1 MASKGHVDLNI
12 LAFNNDLI
20 ADWNSD
26 HEKIVHHQQATMLTP
41 PRCERRNAVPL
52 RGTYKF
58 GVTPPPKS
66 SKGDIYTDVQLET
79 STGAVKLSELL
90 AVHTVVLLQFF
101 SLQTDEA
108 VCGAA
113 AERVGGLIEQYGA
126 MGLQCLVV
134 SLTGQAE
141 VREFSRKHRLPE
153 SAQAWDGDSQKA
165 SQVYGVRFLPHTVVI
180 DKAGE
185 VLHNGSEDCD
195 IVVHFALHRAWM
207 ENIRNL
213 LRVQKELS
221 GLKSTFE
228 KKCDNLDGTNPQD
241 PMKPKYEQQMAKAKQ
256 AYEAAL
262 AARDAIQALCPL
274 VEEYPYL
281 VQEFSNL
288 LAHLERD
295 EKLPEDAKA
304 LAILR
309 EDVASLLFEMK
320 KLMPAYEEVFA
331 PKETTES

>member
-1 MASKGHVDLNI
+1 MTVALRV
-12 LAFNNDLI
+12 A
-20 ADWNSD
+20 
-26 HEKIVHHQQATMLTP
+26 IVFH
-41 PRCERRNAVPL
+41 R
-52 RGTYKF
+52 
-58 GVTPPPKS
+58 S

-185 VLHNGSEDCD
+185 VTARPPHFPHGLPCSPLLPSWALQSVSSQLHSSFHHPGAPQCPIIGMPCHAMPCHAIIQVLHNGSEDCD

-228 KKCDNLDGTNPQD
+228 APPLHAVPCMLPHPDVVPNPPTRTPCLPLCLSSPPVPLEKVRQSGWHQSSGSHETQVRAADGQG
-241 PMKPKYEQQMAKAKQ
+241 Q
-256 AYEAAL
+256 AGL
-262 AARDAIQALCPL
+262 
-274 VEEYPYL
+274 
-281 VQEFSNL
+281 
-288 LAHLERD
+288 
-295 EKLPEDAKA
+295 
-304 LAILR
+304 
-309 EDVASLLFEMK
+309 
-320 KLMPAYEEVFA
+320 
-331 PKETTES
+331 